1 MGLKLPFPDFL
12 ANTDIKVFS
21 TELNENGG
29 YDKTPLYDGK
39 CIYTD
44 KIRQVMNANRQ
55 LVTLTGKAV
64 INGDVS
70 IKQGYLLKGEDKK
83 SIYSIEKPQNPDG
96 SVFST
101 EINLS

>member
-1 MGLKLPFPDFL
+1 MGLKLPFPKFL
-12 ANTDIKVFS
+12 AKTDIKVFS

-29 YDKTPLYDGK
+29 TDNTPVYEGK

-44 KIRQVMNANRQ
+44 KTRQVMTAERQ

-64 INGDVS
+64 IEGDIA
-70 IKQGYLLKGEDKK
+70 IKQGYVLKGEDKK
-83 SIYSIEKPQNPDG
+83 SIYSIEKPQNPNG